1 MRSPLGGVFTGIII
15 ILACAFL
22 SPFLAF
28 IPTPALSAVIIFAM
42 FYTINYTI
50 ARELWKS
57 KSKLL
62 LKPLDICA
70 EADLVPYLLT
80 FLLGLFWS
88 VEMGLI
94 VGSVV
99 HICLVLHLLA
109 RPAVLVEQLDSHVLV
124 SPQADLTFPSVDHL
138 RQELTLAT
146 NSTGSLPVIL
156 DMGLVSRMDYTAARG
171 LSSLVKGLREKGATV
186 EVCCVKE
193 EVLATL
199 LPVYGEG
206 LLVRASIEEIINV
219 TDV

>member
-1 MRSPLGGVFTGIII
+1 M
-15 ILACAFL
+15 
-22 SPFLAF
+22 
-28 IPTPALSAVIIFAM
+28 
-42 FYTINYTI
+42 
-50 ARELWKS
+50 
-57 KSKLL
+57 
-62 LKPLDICA
+62 
-70 EADLVPYLLT
+70 PYLLT

-109 RPAVLVEQLDSHVLV
+109 RPAVLVEQLDTHVLV

-146 NSTGSLPVIL
+146 NSTGSQPVIL